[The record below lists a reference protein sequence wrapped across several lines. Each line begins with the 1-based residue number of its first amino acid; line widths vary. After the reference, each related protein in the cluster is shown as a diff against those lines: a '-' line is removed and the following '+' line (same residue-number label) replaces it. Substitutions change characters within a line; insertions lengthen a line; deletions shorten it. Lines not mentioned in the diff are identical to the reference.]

1 MCHLPLGIQL
11 KAEAGHGHPV
21 ASLIYHEGLTV
32 SKATG
37 GDHFH
42 ESIRGADAN
51 MGRIRGGAHAGDSVG
66 VDHSNLHGVQLHGLL
81 RKALLVLPFY

>member
-42 ESIRGADAN
+42 ESIRGEDADL
-51 MGRIRGGAHAGDSVG
+51 GRIRSGAHASYSVG
-66 VDHSNLHGVQLHGLL
+66 VDHCDLYWVRLHCLL
-81 RKALLVLPFY
+81 RKALLVLPLY

>member
-1 MCHLPLGIQL
+1 MCHLSLGIQL

-21 ASLIYHEGLTV
+21 SSLIYHEGLTV
-32 SKATG
+32 REATG

-51 MGRIRGGAHAGDSVG
+51 LGRIRGGAHASYSVG
-66 VDHSNLHGVQLHGLL
+66 MHHSDLHGVRLHGLL

>member
-1 MCHLPLGIQL
+1 MCHLSLGIQL

-21 ASLIYHEGLTV
+21 SSLIYHEGLTV
-32 SKATG
+32 REATG

-42 ESIRGADAN
+42 KSIRGADAN
-51 MGRIRGGAHAGDSVG
+51 LGCIRGGAHAGYSVK
-66 VDHSNLHGVQLHGLL
+66 VDHGDLYWVRLHGLL